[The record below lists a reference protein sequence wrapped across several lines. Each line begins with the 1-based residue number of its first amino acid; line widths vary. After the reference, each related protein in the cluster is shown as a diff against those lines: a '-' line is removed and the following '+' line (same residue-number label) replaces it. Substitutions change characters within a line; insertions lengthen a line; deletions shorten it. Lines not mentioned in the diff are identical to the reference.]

1 MSGTDGFLSV
11 ADNLLFWFLR
21 EVLKLSSL
29 ARSLVDMF
37 LMCLVSLPLDLEG
50 LAFKVFFVD
59 LWPFSS
65 PAQISYLGAIVLI
78 FSCRSESSNISLV

>member
-29 ARSLVDMF
+29 SSR
-37 LMCLVSLPLDLEG
+37 LVSWFPSQSLQEETGASPWCCWFLDCEGSTPGPDFPLKDICHTR
-50 LAFKVFFVD
+50 V
-59 LWPFSS
+59 
-65 PAQISYLGAIVLI
+65 PA
-78 FSCRSESSNISLV
+78 